1 VSDVPVILVAN
12 RGEIAMRIIAAAR
25 RIGASPV
32 LAASVADKDS
42 PAARAADRVIVIGA
56 SPANQSYLK
65 PEQVAQAAVMAGA
78 AAQYLLLSAEFVAVT
93 VGEKESE
100 GEPVCV
106 AVTRAEREGG
116 GERDSVGED
125 DAEGGGNKI
134 AHAR

>member
-1 VSDVPVILVAN
+1 MSDVPVILVAN

-78 AAQYLLLSAEFVAVT
+78 AAVPQRHGALLTEFVVDANACHPGFDGSRVLARSRHM
-93 VGEKESE
+93 GMCN
-100 GEPVCV
+100 GVCV
-106 AVTRAEREGG
+106 TLGTTAC
-116 GERDSVGED
+116 S
-125 DAEGGGNKI
+125 
-134 AHAR
+134 